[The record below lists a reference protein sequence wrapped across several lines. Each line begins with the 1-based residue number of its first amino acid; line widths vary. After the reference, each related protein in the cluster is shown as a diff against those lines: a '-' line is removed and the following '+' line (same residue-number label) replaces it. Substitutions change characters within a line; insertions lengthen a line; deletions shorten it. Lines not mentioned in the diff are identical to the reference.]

1 MRNWLLGTAIAAVAM
16 IATSNAAV
24 DAKSK
29 APAGPRSIS
38 AKDKQTGAQAH
49 PQLLAEFGG
58 LYAQGAQPAY
68 VTKVGQ
74 KIAVQSGLSNATG
87 DFTISLLNSSVNNAF
102 AIPGGYV
109 YVTRQLMAL
118 MNNEAE
124 LASVLGHEVGHVA
137 AQHSKKRNSRATL
150 GGLGQ
155 IAATIAG
162 AFLAGGEGAKLG
174 QQVGSAIATR
184 FVLKYSRSQEYE
196 ADDLGIAY
204 LSKAGYDPLAAS
216 TMLASLAAQTSL
228 DARRAGKTEKALP
241 EWASTHPDPASRVTR
256 AQQKAAASGAT
267 SKANN
272 RDEFISMLDGLMFDD
287 DPKQGIVDGQSFRHP
302 DLKMGFDAPAGFVI
316 NNGSDAV
323 TMSGSTGQAQFTAAK
338 YAGNLE
344 THVGSLFKALGGE
357 QTQLNYGNVQKT
369 TINGIPAAYATA
381 EAQTQSGPVTVT
393 VYAYEFASDSA
404 FHILALTKS
413 GTTSPFGTLFQSVRR
428 LTAAE
433 AAAIRPRK
441 IDVVTVKSSDTIKS
455 LSDRMNYS
463 DYKLERF
470 LVLNG
475 MTANTPLKSG
485 QRVKVIVQG

>member
-1 MRNWLLGTAIAAVAM
+1 MRSWLLGTAAIAFAM
-16 IATSNAAV
+16 IGVSNTSV
-24 DAKSK
+24 DAKSS
-29 APAGPRSIS
+29 APAGPAMIS

-58 LYAQGAQPAY
+58 LYATGPQPAY

-74 KIAVQSGLSNATG
+74 KIAVQSGLSNAQG

-109 YVTRQLMAL
+109 YVTRQLMGL

-137 AQHSKKRNSRATL
+137 AQHAKKRNSRATL

-162 AFLAGGEGAKLG
+162 AVLLGGEGAKIG

-196 ADDLGIAY
+196 ADDLGISY
-204 LSKAGYDPLAAS
+204 LAKAGYDPMAAS

-228 DARRAGKTEKALP
+228 DARRSGRSEKALP

-256 AQQKAAASGAT
+256 AQQKAAATGVT
-267 SKANN
+267 SKVNN
-272 RDEFISMLDGLMFDD
+272 RDDFIAMLDGMMFDD

-302 DLKMGFDAPAGFVI
+302 DLKIAFDAPTGFAM

-323 TMSGSTGQAQFTAAK
+323 TISGSTGQAQFTAAK
-338 YAGNLE
+338 YTGNLE
-344 THVGSLFKALGGE
+344 THVGSIFKALGGD
-357 QTQLNYGNVQKT
+357 QVQLNYGTVQRT

-381 EAQTQSGPVTVT
+381 EAQTQSGTVTVT
-393 VYAYEFASDSA
+393 VYAYEFSSSSA

-413 GTTSPFGTLFQSVRR
+413 GTASPFGTLFQSVRR
-428 LTAAE
+428 LSASE

-441 IDVVTVKSSDTIKS
+441 IDIVSVKSSDTLKS

-475 MTANTPLKSG
+475 LDANVPLKSG
-485 QRVKVIVQG
+485 QRVKIIVQG

>member
-1 MRNWLLGTAIAAVAM
+1 MKHWLLGTAACAFVMIMAAPVD
-16 IATSNAAV
+16 V

-29 APAGPRSIS
+29 APAGPQAIS
-38 AKDKQTGAQAH
+38 AKDKATGAKAH
-49 PQLLAEFGG
+49 PQLLNEFGG
-58 LYAQGAQPAY
+58 LYTVGPQPAY

-74 KIAVQSGLSNATG
+74 KIALQSGLSNAQG

-109 YVTRQLMAL
+109 YVTRQLMGL

-137 AQHSKKRNSRATL
+137 AEHGKKRSSRATL

-162 AFLAGGEGAKLG
+162 AVLMGGEGAKLG
-174 QQVGSAIATR
+174 QQIGSAIATR
-184 FVLKYSRSQEYE
+184 FVMKYSRSQEYQ
-196 ADDLGIAY
+196 ADDLGITY
-204 LSKAGYDPLAAS
+204 LAKAGYDTMAAS
-216 TMLASLAAQTSL
+216 TMLASLAAQTAL
-228 DARRAGKTEKALP
+228 DARRAGRSEKALP
-241 EWASTHPDPASRVTR
+241 EWASSHPDPASRVTR
-256 AQQKAAASGAT
+256 AQQKATASGSVGKAT
-267 SKANN
+267 NK
-272 RDEFISMLDGLMFDD
+272 DEFISMLDGMMFDD

-302 DLKMGFDAPAGFVI
+302 DLKLAFDAPTGFAM

-323 TMSGSTGQAQFTAAK
+323 TMSGSTGQAQFSGAK

-344 THVGSLFKALGGE
+344 THVASIFKAVGGE
-357 QTQLNYGNVQKT
+357 QTVLNYGTVQKT
-369 TINGIPAAYATA
+369 TINGIPVGYASA

-404 FHILALTKS
+404 FHILALSKS
-413 GTTSPFGTLFQSVRR
+413 GQASPFGPLFQSVRR
-428 LTAAE
+428 MTANE
-433 AAAIRPRK
+433 AAAVRPRK
-441 IDVVTVKSSDTIKS
+441 IDVVTVKSGDTLAS
-455 LSDRMNYS
+455 LSSRMNYS

-475 MTANTPLKSG
+475 LAANAPLKSG
-485 QRVKVIVQG
+485 QRVKIIVQG